1 MARTN
6 KVGID
11 YFPFDVDF
19 FSDEKI
25 EFTSARFG
33 IKGEVIAIRLLCKIY
48 RKGYFTEW
56 NEDESTLLAKRAGD
70 GITPSLVSEIVKEL
84 VKRGFFDKS
93 LFDRFSILSSKGI
106 QKRYFEITS
115 RYKQVDVIQE
125 YLLVILDD
133 RHNVNIN
140 SINDDINSINAD
152 SCTQIEIESKLKLKM
167 NNAAV
172 INADIIDEFSFEKFW
187 NLYDKKVGD
196 KSKLEKKYK
205 RLTPIEKS
213 EIFEYLPK
221 YKAAIPDKQFRKNP
235 ETFLNNKSWNDEIIQ
250 RNGANIKNFTKS
262 DRTKQLALEAAQ
274 DLARRMAENQAV
286 NR

>member
-19 FSDEKI
+19 FTDEKV

-93 LFDRFSILSSKGI
+93 LFDRFSILTSNGI

-115 RYKQVDVIQE
+115 RYKQVDVIKE
-125 YLLVILDD
+125 YLLVSLED
-133 RHNVNIN
+133 RDNVNIN

-152 SCTQIEIESKLKLKM
+152 SCTQIEIENKLKLKTI
-167 NNAAV
+167 NTAL
-172 INADIIDEFSFEKFW
+172 INADINDEFNFENFW
-187 NLYDKKVGD
+187 NLYDKKIGD

-205 RLTPIEKS
+205 KLTPFEKS
-213 EIFEYLPK
+213 AIFEYLPK
-221 YKAAIPDKQFRKNP
+221 YKAATPDKKFRKNP
-235 ETFLNNKSWNDEIIQ
+235 ETFLNKKSWNDEIIEQ
-250 RNGANIKNFTKS
+250 NGTNSKNISKS
-262 DRTKQLALEAAQ
+262 DRTKQLVSEAAE
-274 DLARRMAENQAV
+274 DLSRRIAKNQA
-286 NR
+286 NSR

>member
-1 MARTN
+1 MARAN

-19 FSDEKI
+19 FNDEKI

-48 RKGYFTEW
+48 RKGYFAEW

-93 LFDRFSILSSKGI
+93 LFDRFNILSSKGI

-115 RYKQVDVIQE
+115 RYKKVDVIQE
-125 YLLVILDD
+125 YLLVSIDEKE
-133 RHNVNIN
+133 NVNIN
-140 SINDDINSINAD
+140 SINDDINSINAS
-152 SCTQIEIESKLKLKM
+152 SCTQIEIETKLKLKT
-167 NNAAV
+167 NNAAQKNV
-172 INADIIDEFSFEKFW
+172 DIIDEFNFENFW

-196 KSKLEKKYK
+196 KSKLEKKYRK
-205 RLTPIEKS
+205 LTSDERS
-213 EIFEYLPK
+213 AIFEYIPM

-235 ETFLNNKSWNDEIIQ
+235 ETFLNNKSWNDELIPKNKMNSAFPIHPTVLH
-250 RNGANIKNFTKS
+250 RNTVPD
-262 DRTKQLALEAAQ
+262 DRF
-274 DLARRMAENQAV
+274 
-286 NR
+286 

>member
-1 MARTN
+1 MARAN

-19 FSDEKI
+19 FNDEKI

-48 RKGYFTEW
+48 RKGYFAEW

-93 LFDRFSILSSKGI
+93 LFDRFNILSSKGI

-115 RYKQVDVIQE
+115 RYKKVDVIQE
-125 YLLVILDD
+125 YLLVSIDEKK
-133 RHNVNIN
+133 NVNIN
-140 SINDDINSINAD
+140 SINDDINSINAS
-152 SCTQIEIESKLKLKM
+152 SCTQIEIETKLKLKT
-167 NNAAV
+167 NNAAQKNV
-172 INADIIDEFSFEKFW
+172 DIIDEFNFENFW

-196 KSKLEKKYK
+196 KSKLEKKYRK
-205 RLTPIEKS
+205 LTSDERS
-213 EIFEYLPK
+213 AIFEYIPM

-235 ETFLNNKSWNDEIIQ
+235 ETFLNNKSWNDELIPKNKMNSAFPIHPTVLH
-250 RNGANIKNFTKS
+250 RNTVPD
-262 DRTKQLALEAAQ
+262 DRF
-274 DLARRMAENQAV
+274 
-286 NR
+286 